1 LIELKQYSIALDYLR
16 MLRTESLGVMF
27 AKVYVMSCMGDRLS
41 DKGAFMTAV
50 TDLINSTLLLS
61 EKTQSRID
69 LR

>member
-1 LIELKQYSIALDYLR
+1 
-16 MLRTESLGVMF
+16 MF